1 MPSVLSGVRKMNWYF
16 LSSRAFLMMLSSEI
30 LLKIC
35 IRTFCHQVKDQ
46 NCILK
51 KIPSVESIH
60 KDIKLVQDPE
70 GRSHRVPE
78 GQNQRDAGEVR
89 SECKRNLS

>member
-30 LLKIC
+30 LLEIANEKSVVLYST
-35 IRTFCHQVKDQ
+35 RFG
-46 NCILK
+46 
-51 KIPSVESIH
+51 KIPPIESIH
-60 KDIKLVQDPE
+60 EDVKLVQDPK

-78 GQNQRDAGEVR
+78 CQNQRDTREA
-89 SECKRNLS
+89 